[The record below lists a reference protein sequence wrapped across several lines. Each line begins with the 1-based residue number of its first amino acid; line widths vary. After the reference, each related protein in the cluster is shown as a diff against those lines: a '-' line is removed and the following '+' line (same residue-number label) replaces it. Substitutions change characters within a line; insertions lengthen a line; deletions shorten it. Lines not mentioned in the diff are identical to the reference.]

1 MSRKI
6 IPIGLDIESSTD
18 NPQTGFILQIGI
30 AHYNDDK
37 IVTKEWLINYPTSFW
52 DGVNWSGDSYRVHQI
67 SKEKLQDSGL
77 NIQELDSNIYTYL
90 KNLNQE
96 GIFIPVGF
104 NVGSFDLLF
113 IKKEMPKINSLLSHR
128 TIELNS
134 LFLLH
139 SRKGD
144 YIKEEWA
151 DIKNAVI
158 NDQISKLKENKL
170 HSAGF
175 DAKLAL
181 LILDQ
186 FSVSLIE

>member
-6 IPIGLDIESSTD
+6 IPIGLDIETSTN

-52 DGVNWSGDSYRVHQI
+52 DEGNWSSDSYLVHQI
-67 SKEKLQDSGL
+67 SKEKLHESEL
-77 NIQELDSNIYTYL
+77 NIQKLDLLIYTYL
-90 KNLNQE
+90 KELNQE
-96 GIFIPVGF
+96 GLLIPVGF
-104 NVGSFDLLF
+104 NVGSFDLFF
-113 IKKEMPKINSLLSHR
+113 IKKEMPKLNSLLSHR

-144 YIKEEWA
+144 YIKEKWA
-151 DIKNAVI
+151 DTKNAVI
-158 NDQISKLKENKL
+158 NNQISKLKENKL